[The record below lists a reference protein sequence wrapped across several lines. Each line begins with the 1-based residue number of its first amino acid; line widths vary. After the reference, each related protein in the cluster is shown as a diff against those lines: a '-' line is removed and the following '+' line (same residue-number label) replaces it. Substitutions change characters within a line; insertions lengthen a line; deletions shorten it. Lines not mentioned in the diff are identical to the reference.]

1 MDQAARRPRGRPRT
15 ADTGAEASVQS
26 LDRAVGLLSALA
38 GADGLTLAGVAAA
51 TGLPGSTAY
60 RLLST
65 LQRHGLVEF
74 EEAGQRWHVGVEA
87 FRIGSSFLR
96 RRKIIDRSRQALLD
110 LSLRFGETANL
121 AVADASSVVFVSQVE
136 AHAALRA
143 FFRPGT
149 RAPYHASGAGKAML
163 AYLPAG
169 RLDQIL
175 GPGPLERFTPRTVA
189 DRARLG
195 AELDTVRARG
205 WAVDDEE
212 RNEGMRCVAAPV
224 FNEFAEPIA
233 GISVSGPTL
242 RLTDTAVAGLGPAV
256 RDAAAAVTALVA
268 GTPPGGPA

>member
-1 MDQAARRPRGRPRT
+1 MDQAVRRPRGRPRT

-38 GADGLTLAGVAAA
+38 GADGLTLAGVASA

-60 RLLST
+60 RLLAT

-74 EEAGQRWHVGVEA
+74 EEAGQRWHIGVEA

-96 RRKIIDRSRQALLD
+96 RRKIIDRSRQALQD

-121 AVADASSVVFVSQVE
+121 AVADQGAVVFVSQVE
-136 AHAALRA
+136 AHAPLRA

-163 AYLPAG
+163 AYLPPA
-169 RLDQIL
+169 RREQML
-175 GPGPLERFTPRTVA
+175 GPGPLDRFTPRTVT
-189 DRARLG
+189 DRAQLA
-195 AELDTVRARG
+195 AELDTARARG

-242 RLTDTAVAGLGPAV
+242 RLTNGTVAELGPAV
-256 RDAAAAVTALVA
+256 RAAAEDVTAQIA
-268 GTPPGGPA
+268 GKRPGGPG